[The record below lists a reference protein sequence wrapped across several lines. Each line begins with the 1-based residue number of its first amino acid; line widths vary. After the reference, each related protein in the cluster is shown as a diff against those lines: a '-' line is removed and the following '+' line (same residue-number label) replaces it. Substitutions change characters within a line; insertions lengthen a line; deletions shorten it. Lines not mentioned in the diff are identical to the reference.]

1 MCPAWEDRGIVG
13 RTTGQL
19 FQLVATQPV
28 EQGALPQLYAAA
40 APGVR
45 GGQFFG
51 PEGRGERRGDVTE
64 VHPSR
69 EAADPAAGRQLWSI
83 AETLTG
89 VSYL

>member
-1 MCPAWEDRGIVG
+1 MNEFWHG
-13 RTTGQL
+13 T
-19 FQLVATQPV
+19 
-28 EQGALPQLYAAA
+28 
-40 APGVR
+40 
-45 GGQFFG
+45 GQFFG
-51 PEGRGERRGDVTE
+51 PDGRGERRGDITE

>member
-1 MCPAWEDRGIVG
+1 MNEFWHG
-13 RTTGQL
+13 T
-19 FQLVATQPV
+19 
-28 EQGALPQLYAAA
+28 
-40 APGVR
+40 
-45 GGQFFG
+45 GQFFG
-51 PEGRGERRGDVTE
+51 PDGRGDVTE